1 MTVFGMLLAFADR
14 TWECFV
20 RSVETAHLGPLLSH
34 VIVALL
40 PLIPLQPK
48 ETAAI
53 IRFLI
58 LENRLAIRY
67 REFTYMVSTS
77 VIQCRVSH
85 REEVNDYLHE
95 IYFLP
100 DHPELKDI
108 HTVLQNFKKVR
119 LTVLVGII
127 QHKYDS
133 NTWRLLVSYLHRFF
147 FFGPLTRTIIQL

>member
-1 MTVFGMLLAFADR
+1 MALMRLMGSKHISSVRVKMMTTLRTGLRYREDFPLLCCQ

-58 LENRLAIRY
+58 LDN
-67 REFTYMVSTS
+67 
-77 VIQCRVSH
+77 

-108 HTVLQNFKKVR
+108 HTVLQNYKKVH

-133 NTWRLLVSYLHRFF
+133 NTWQLLVSYLHCFLF
-147 FFGPLTRTIIQL
+147 WSLNA